1 MVTTRN
7 RAKAAAA
14 AGSTPT
20 PIDVPMPA
28 RATRSRRSTKKA
40 PLTATTTEDTTSEE
54 TPSETTSVAD
64 PIDVVKPTVE
74 DTLAQESP
82 IQEEVAKEKKDERP
96 LVQEDKGEDEN
107 MQEDQVQESDE
118 ASSSDSSSATSDEDD
133 DEDEEEENEEEEED
147 DEDDLNELLL
157 KAQESLKGKKKQ
169 SSSEEANG
177 KKEPMFNFPK
187 LQSQMDTKPYLK
199 QENGRVKIAA
209 ETVVVVDKNEKK
221 IKSKS
226 DGALETAEINM
237 NAHKVHI
244 THKEKKE
251 AREKT
256 AGKGWFDMPQQVL
269 TPELKRDL
277 QILKLRNVLDPKRFY
292 KREEKGKPKFPKYFQ
307 VGTVIEGN
315 TEFYS
320 SRLTKKERATTI
332 TGEVMKDLTGRE
344 YYKRK
349 FDEIQESKQSGGKRF
364 YKKGDGKKKRNLGWK
379 K

>member
-14 AGSTPT
+14 AGNEVS
-20 PIDVPMPA
+20 IEVPVPA
-28 RATRSRRSTKKA
+28 RVVRAKRQSKKA
-40 PLTATTTEDTTSEE
+40 PLTVTDDTTSD
-54 TPSETTSVAD
+54 ETTSESASVTDSIETA
-64 PIDVVKPTVE
+64 KPTVE
-74 DTLAQESP
+74 DTLAHESP
-82 IQEEVAKEKKDERP
+82 VQEEEAVNKE
-96 LVQEDKGEDEN
+96 EDET
-107 MQEDQVQESDE
+107 MQEDQTHESD
-118 ASSSDSSSATSDEDD
+118 ANSDSDSSSASS
-133 DEDEEEENEEEEED
+133 DEDEEEDEDEDKDEEED
-147 DEDDLNELLL
+147 EDDDDENDEDDLNQLLL
-157 KAQESLKGKKKQ
+157 KAQQSLKGKKKAQ
-169 SSSEEANG
+169 PSSGAGDG
-177 KKEPMFNFPK
+177 KDEPMFNFPK
-187 LQSQMDTKPYLK
+187 LQSQMEAKTYLK
-199 QENGRVKIAA
+199 HENGRVKIAA
-209 ETVVVVDKNEKK
+209 DTVAVVDRGEAS
-221 IKSKS
+221 KSKKS
-226 DGALETAEINM
+226 QTNKDGSSVALETVERHM
-237 NAHKVHI
+237 NVPKVHVS
-244 THKEKKE
+244 HKEKKE

-256 AGKGWFDMPQQVL
+256 TGKGWFDMPQQVL

-332 TGEVMKDLTGRE
+332 TGEVMKDVAGRD

-349 FDEIQESKQSGGKRF
+349 FDEIQETKQSGGKRF

>member
-14 AGSTPT
+14 AGTNTPVDLPVPTRT
-20 PIDVPMPA
+20 P
-28 RATRSRRSTKKA
+28 RAKRSSKKA
-40 PLTATTTEDTTSEE
+40 PLAATEDTTSDEM
-54 TPSETTSVAD
+54 PSETTSVAD
-64 PIDVVKPTVE
+64 SIDNSKPTVE
-74 DTLAQESP
+74 DTLAQEP
-82 IQEEVAKEKKDERP
+82 PA
-96 LVQEDKGEDEN
+96 QEDKALDDDDEDEI
-107 MQEDQVQESDE
+107 MQEDQAQESDDG
-118 ASSSDSSSATSDEDD
+118 SDSDSSSASSDEEEEESEDEGD
-133 DEDEEEENEEEEED
+133 DEDE
-147 DEDDLNELLL
+147 DELTQLLL
-157 KAQESLKGKKKQ
+157 KAQQSLKGKKKT
-169 SSSEEANG
+169 SPSSEATEG
-177 KKEPMFNFPK
+177 KEEPMFNFPK
-187 LQSQMDTKPYLK
+187 LQSQMDAKTYLK

-209 ETVVVVDKNEKK
+209 ETVAVVDRGEGS
-221 IKSKS
+221 KSKKS
-226 DGALETAEINM
+226 QTNKDGSSGALETVERNM
-237 NAHKVHI
+237 NAHKVHVS
-244 THKEKKE
+244 HKEKKE

-256 AGKGWFDMPQQVL
+256 TGKGWFDMPQQVL

-332 TGEVMKDLTGRE
+332 TGEVMKDLAGRD

-349 FDEIQESKQSGGKRF
+349 FDEIQETKQSGGKRF